1 MRRNDELRLLTERVE
16 ELTAQLSAAEE
27 GSAMQ
32 AGRLVEFEEWL
43 RGITARVEEA
53 GGLAESY
60 RDTIAALTRDQMATS
75 SQLLAL
81 VSSDSDDERPR
92 LIPGAGTIVGGSNL
106 EPFDAGLGGT
116 VLGFRG
122 AARVDREQVYLEF
135 ENAFRGSEEMILQR
149 QRAYL
154 PLLEGH
160 GPVLD
165 VGCGRGE
172 LLQLLKGA
180 GVSAQGIDTDEGMIQ
195 RCREKGLD
203 EVQVADAVEFLREA
217 PRGSLG
223 SIVALQV
230 IEHLPY
236 AVLLAFIDES
246 LAVLRPGGRLI
257 VETVNPHS
265 PGALRAFWTDPTHQH
280 PLYPEVVLSL
290 CRLAGFDSG
299 YIWHAQG
306 TGDPVRDRAEQP
318 DYTVVGEVLAS

>member
-27 GSAMQ
+27 RFAMQ
-32 AGRLVEFEEWL
+32 AGRLGELEDWL
-43 RGITARVEEA
+43 RGTTARVEEA

-60 RDTIAALTRDQMATS
+60 RDTIAALTREQMTS
-75 SQLLAL
+75 RSQLLAL
-81 VSSDSDDERPR
+81 VSSDSSEARTEQVS
-92 LIPGAGTIVGGSNL
+92 GAGTIAGGSSL

-116 VLGFRG
+116 VLGFHG

-135 ENAFRGSEEMILQR
+135 ENAFRGSEEMILER

-172 LLQLLKGA
+172 LLELLAGA
-180 GVSAQGIDTDEGMIQ
+180 GVSAQGIDTDEGMVQ
-195 RCREKGLD
+195 RCREKGFE
-203 EVQVADAVEFLREA
+203 EVRVADAVEFLHEA

-236 AVLLAFIDES
+236 AVLQAFIDES
-246 LAVLRPGGRLI
+246 LAVLQPGGRLV

-265 PGALRAFWTDPTHQH
+265 PSALRAFWTDPTHQH
-280 PLYPEVVLSL
+280 PLFPEVVLSL
-290 CRLAGFDSG
+290 CRLAGFDAG

-318 DYTVVGEVLAS
+318 DYTVVAEVSAS